1 MKGFRVLCIALLLT
15 LALPA
20 VAMAQST
27 GTTSNAPGGSNQTV
41 APQANNST
49 NGSTSGGTP
58 LPESTQQSSSGGET
72 SDDSPDNATP
82 IKIGEQV
89 TGQLPVGDQDWTT
102 FSVDSGGEISV
113 SVTAQNHTNLSA
125 FIYSDSE
132 LLESAYV
139 PPGEEMSLSAPVD
152 AEGQYYVFVRNEA
165 PNTPGS
171 YSFQVSESNSSP
183 SETPTSGG
191 NEPESD
197 SGSSGLGAFRILGIL
212 VVIVLVIAAWYTLFK
227 RRGDDEDEEAE

>member
-113 SVTAQNHTNLSA
+113 SVTAQNHTNMSA

-139 PPGEEMSLSAPVD
+139 PPGGQMSLSAPVD
-152 AEGQYYVFVRNEA
+152 AGGQYFVFVRNEA
-165 PNTPGS
+165 PDTPGS
-171 YSFQVSESNSSP
+171 YAFQVSESTSST
-183 SETPTSGG
+183 SETPTPGG
-191 NEPESD
+191 NE
-197 SGSSGLGAFRILGIL
+197 SGAEEGTSGVGIFRILGIVV
-212 VVIVLVIAAWYTLFK
+212 VVILVLAASYTLYK
-227 RRGDDEDEEAE
+227 RRGDEEEEAE